1 MKKVNGDANVCV
13 AEEAAAAGVK
23 RMVFVSA
30 SFPPFPASVP
40 LRGYIEGKQAA
51 EEVVRARF
59 PDTHTILKPS
69 VIFGRCRV

>member
-69 VIFGRCRV
+69 VIFGTFQH